1 MNTHVEL
8 VPGVYVYPHELVV
21 LVPGTSPPGTRYQVP
36 VQVPVYN
43 CKCVVDEILLN
54 QRVIIRPLLTIDP
67 NQNPKTYFW
76 IGFGFGFGFGQLTQK
91 RCYRFLGNPKC
102 CQPPI
107 YCDVGW
113 QNHYKK
119 SKIFLLDYFYK
130 WNDIM
135 IPIWEW
141 VSFSRNLSDA
151 AVLLSSNYTPVYI
164 YIYIYID
171 NSYRVVNIHSK

>member
-1 MNTHVEL
+1 MTNIRFGRCGGKKKRKIRLLIKNFSTKWR
-8 VPGVYVYPHELVV
+8 V
-21 LVPGTSPPGTRYQVP
+21 LIFSTAIGFGIWSMRWRCS
-36 VQVPVYN
+36 N
-43 CKCVVDEILLN
+43 
-54 QRVIIRPLLTIDP
+54 RW
-67 NQNPKTYFW
+67 PKPKPKNFFW
-76 IGFGFGFGFGQLTQK
+76 IGFGFGQLTKK

-130 WNDIM
+130 WNIM
-135 IPIWEW
+135 IPIWEL

-151 AVLLSSNYTPVYI
+151 AVLLSSNYTPVCI
-164 YIYIYID
+164 YNTIE
-171 NSYRVVNIHSK
+171 S